1 MIVCPFCHF
10 ENEDGALFC
19 EQCKSDLTGVDSAP
33 AVPVAAE
40 APPLPVA
47 EVIEEAIPFAMAD
60 AIEIAEE
67 VPSFPMAEM
76 AIEEMPPL
84 PVAEAMPEPIAEEVA
99 PPPIAEAIPT
109 PIAAEVAPA
118 PIAAAPIAA
127 APVAPPVSDDPYFVS
142 DSANP
147 RLYVVRGQ
155 KPKVEF
161 PILGGLNFIGRADDK
176 PVDIDLEDQEN
187 PERVWASRQH
197 AVIEFE
203 DNKITIEDLNSSNG
217 TFLNRNKIYPGQKMP
232 LKANDMVQ
240 IGNIQMKVML

>member
-84 PVAEAMPEPIAEEVA
+84 PVAEAMPEAIAEEVA
-99 PPPIAEAIPT
+99 PAPIAE
-109 PIAAEVAPA
+109 EVAPA
-118 PIAAAPIAA
+118 PIAAAP
-127 APVAPPVSDDPYFVS
+127 VASPVSDDPYFVS

-161 PILGGLNFIGRADDK
+161 PILGGLNFVGRADDK

>member
-1 MIVCPFCHF
+1 MIICPFCHF

-33 AVPVAAE
+33 AIPFAAE

-47 EVIEEAIPFAMAD
+47 EAIEEAMPFAMAD
-60 AIEIAEE
+60 AVEIAEE

-76 AIEEMPPL
+76 AVEEMPPL
-84 PVAEAMPEPIAEEVA
+84 PVAEAMPEFPVAEVVPELPV
-99 PPPIAEAIPT
+99 
-109 PIAAEVAPA
+109 AEVAPV
-118 PIAAAPIAA
+118 PIAA
-127 APVAPPVSDDPYFVS
+127 VPVSDDPYFVP

-161 PILGGLNFIGRADDK
+161 PILGGLNFVGRADDK

>member
-47 EVIEEAIPFAMAD
+47 EAIEEAIPFAMAD
-60 AIEIAEE
+60 AIEIVEE

-76 AIEEMPPL
+76 AVEEMPPL
-84 PVAEAMPEPIAEEVA
+84 PVAEAMPEAIAQ
-99 PPPIAEAIPT
+99 
-109 PIAAEVAPA
+109 EVAPA
-118 PIAAAPIAA
+118 PIAAAP
-127 APVAPPVSDDPYFVS
+127 VATPVSDDPYFVS

-161 PILGGLNFIGRADDK
+161 PILAGLNFVGRADDK

>member
-1 MIVCPFCHF
+1 MIICPFCHF

-33 AVPVAAE
+33 AIPVAAE

-76 AIEEMPPL
+76 AVEEMPPL
-84 PVAEAMPEPIAEEVA
+84 PVAEAMPEPIAEAMPE
-99 PPPIAEAIPT
+99 IPV
-109 PIAAEVAPA
+109 AEVAPV
-118 PIAAAPIAA
+118 PIAAV
-127 APVAPPVSDDPYFVS
+127 PVASPVSDDPYFVS

-147 RLYVVRGQ
+147 RLFVVRGQ

-161 PILGGLNFIGRADDK
+161 PILGGLNFVGRADDK

>member
-1 MIVCPFCHF
+1 MIICPFCHF

-19 EQCKSDLTGVDSAP
+19 EQCKSDLTGVDSDSEIH
-33 AVPVAAE
+33 VAAE

-47 EVIEEAIPFAMAD
+47 EAIEEAMPFAMAD
-60 AIEIAEE
+60 AVEIAEE

-76 AIEEMPPL
+76 AVEEMPPL
-84 PVAEAMPEPIAEEVA
+84 PVAEAMPEFPVAEVVPELPV
-99 PPPIAEAIPT
+99 
-109 PIAAEVAPA
+109 AEVAPV
-118 PIAAAPIAA
+118 PVAAA
-127 APVAPPVSDDPYFVS
+127 PVSDDPYFVP

-161 PILGGLNFIGRADDK
+161 PILGGLNFVGRADDK

>member
-47 EVIEEAIPFAMAD
+47 EAIEEAIPFAMAD
-60 AIEIAEE
+60 AIEIVEE

-76 AIEEMPPL
+76 AVEEMPPL
-84 PVAEAMPEPIAEEVA
+84 PVAEAMPEAIAQEVA
-99 PPPIAEAIPT
+99 PAPVAE
-109 PIAAEVAPA
+109 EVAPA
-118 PIAAAPIAA
+118 PIAAAP
-127 APVAPPVSDDPYFVS
+127 VATPVSDDPYFVS

-161 PILGGLNFIGRADDK
+161 PILAGLNFVGRADDK

>member
-1 MIVCPFCHF
+1 MIICPFCHF

-19 EQCKSDLTGVDSAP
+19 EQCKSDLTGVDSAS
-33 AVPVAAE
+33 ATPVAAE

-47 EVIEEAIPFAMAD
+47 EAIEEAIPFAMAD
-60 AIEIAEE
+60 AIEIVEE

-76 AIEEMPPL
+76 AVEEMPPL
-84 PVAEAMPEPIAEEVA
+84 PVAEAMPEPV
-99 PPPIAEAIPT
+99 AEAMPEIPV
-109 PIAAEVAPA
+109 AEVAPA
-118 PIAAAPIAA
+118 PIAA
-127 APVAPPVSDDPYFVS
+127 VPVSDDPYFVS

-161 PILGGLNFIGRADDK
+161 PILGGLNFVGRADDK

>member
-47 EVIEEAIPFAMAD
+47 EAIEEAIPFAMAD
-60 AIEIAEE
+60 AVEIVEE
-67 VPSFPMAEM
+67 VPSFPMADM
-76 AIEEMPPL
+76 AVEEMPPL
-84 PVAEAMPEPIAEEVA
+84 PVAEAMPEAIAQEVAPAPVAEEVA
-99 PPPIAEAIPT
+99 P
-109 PIAAEVAPA
+109 APV
-118 PIAAAPIAA
+118 AA
-127 APVAPPVSDDPYFVS
+127 APVASPVSDDPYFVS

-161 PILGGLNFIGRADDK
+161 PILGGLNFVGRADDK

>member
-47 EVIEEAIPFAMAD
+47 EAIEEAIPFAMAD
-60 AIEIAEE
+60 AIEIVEE

-76 AIEEMPPL
+76 AVEEMPPL
-84 PVAEAMPEPIAEEVA
+84 PVAEAMPEAIAQEVAPAPIAEEVA
-99 PPPIAEAIPT
+99 P
-109 PIAAEVAPA
+109 APV
-118 PIAAAPIAA
+118 AA
-127 APVAPPVSDDPYFVS
+127 APVATPVSDDPYFVS

-161 PILGGLNFIGRADDK
+161 PILAGLNFVGRADDK

>member
-84 PVAEAMPEPIAEEVA
+84 PVAEAMPD
-99 PPPIAEAIPT
+99 PIAEAIPT
-109 PIAAEVAPA
+109 PIAEVAPT
-118 PIAAAPIAA
+118 PIAA

>member
-76 AIEEMPPL
+76 AVEEMPPL
-84 PVAEAMPEPIAEEVA
+84 PVAEAMPELIAEEMPPLPVA
-99 PPPIAEAIPT
+99 EAMPELIAEEI
-109 PIAAEVAPA
+109 APA
-118 PIAAAPIAA
+118 P
-127 APVAPPVSDDPYFVS
+127 VASPVSDDPYFVS

-161 PILGGLNFIGRADDK
+161 PILGGLNFVGRADDK

-240 IGNIQMKVML
+240 IGNIQMKIML

>member
-47 EVIEEAIPFAMAD
+47 ELIEEAIPFAMAD

-76 AIEEMPPL
+76 ALEEMPPL
-84 PVAEAMPEPIAEEVA
+84 PVAEAMPEPVAEEVA
-99 PPPIAEAIPT
+99 PAPIAEAIPT
-109 PIAAEVAPA
+109 PIAAEVAP
-118 PIAAAPIAA
+118 APIAA

>member
-40 APPLPVA
+40 VPPLPVA
-47 EVIEEAIPFAMAD
+47 EAIEEAIPFAMAD

-76 AIEEMPPL
+76 AVEEMPPLPVAEAMPELIAEEVAPL
-84 PVAEAMPEPIAEEVA
+84 PVAEAMPEPIAEE
-99 PPPIAEAIPT
+99 I
-109 PIAAEVAPA
+109 APA
-118 PIAAAPIAA
+118 PIAAV
-127 APVAPPVSDDPYFVS
+127 PVASPVSDDPYFVS

-161 PILGGLNFIGRADDK
+161 PILGGLNFVGRADDK

>member
-1 MIVCPFCHF
+1 MIICPFCHY

-19 EQCKSDLTGVDSAP
+19 EQCKSDLTGVDSAS
-33 AVPVAAE
+33 AIPVAAE
-40 APPLPVA
+40 APLPVA
-47 EVIEEAIPFAMAD
+47 EAIEEAMPFAMAD
-60 AIEIAEE
+60 AVEIAEE

-76 AIEEMPPL
+76 AVEEMPPL
-84 PVAEAMPEPIAEEVA
+84 PVVEAMPEFPIAEVVPELPV
-99 PPPIAEAIPT
+99 
-109 PIAAEVAPA
+109 AEV
-118 PIAAAPIAA
+118 AAAPIAA
-127 APVAPPVSDDPYFVS
+127 AVSDDPYFVP

-161 PILGGLNFIGRADDK
+161 PILGGLNFVGRADDK

>member
-47 EVIEEAIPFAMAD
+47 EIIEEAIPFAMAD

-76 AIEEMPPL
+76 AVEEMPPL
-84 PVAEAMPEPIAEEVA
+84 PVAEAMPEPIVEEVA
-99 PPPIAEAIPT
+99 PTPIAEAIPT

-118 PIAAAPIAA
+118 PIAAAP
-127 APVAPPVSDDPYFVS
+127 VASPVSDDPYFVS

-203 DNKITIEDLNSSNG
+203 DNKMTIEDLNSSNG

>member
-60 AIEIAEE
+60 AIEIVEE

-84 PVAEAMPEPIAEEVA
+84 PVAEAMPEPIAE
-99 PPPIAEAIPT
+99 
-109 PIAAEVAPA
+109 EVAPA

>member
-47 EVIEEAIPFAMAD
+47 EAIEEAIPFAMAD
-60 AIEIAEE
+60 AIEIVEE

-76 AIEEMPPL
+76 AVEEMPPL
-84 PVAEAMPEPIAEEVA
+84 PVAEAMPEAIAQEVAPAPVAEEVA
-99 PPPIAEAIPT
+99 P
-109 PIAAEVAPA
+109 
-118 PIAAAPIAA
+118 
-127 APVAPPVSDDPYFVS
+127 APVAAASVASPVSDDPYFVS

-161 PILGGLNFIGRADDK
+161 PILGGLNFVGRADDK

-240 IGNIQMKVML
+240 MGNIQMKVML

>member
-47 EVIEEAIPFAMAD
+47 EIIEEAIPFAMAD

-76 AIEEMPPL
+76 AVEEMPPL

-99 PPPIAEAIPT
+99 PT

-118 PIAAAPIAA
+118 PIAS
-127 APVAPPVSDDPYFVS
+127 APVPSPVSDDPYFVS

>member
-47 EVIEEAIPFAMAD
+47 EAIEEAIPFAMAD
-60 AIEIAEE
+60 AIEIVEE

-76 AIEEMPPL
+76 AVEEMPPL
-84 PVAEAMPEPIAEEVA
+84 PVAEAMPEAIAQEVA
-99 PPPIAEAIPT
+99 PAPVAE
-109 PIAAEVAPA
+109 EVAPA
-118 PIAAAPIAA
+118 PIAAAP
-127 APVAPPVSDDPYFVS
+127 VATPVSDDPYFVS

-161 PILGGLNFIGRADDK
+161 PILGGLNFVGRADDK

>member
-1 MIVCPFCHF
+1 MIICPFCHF

-19 EQCKSDLTGVDSAP
+19 EQCKSDLTGVDSA
-33 AVPVAAE
+33 AAIPVASE

-47 EVIEEAIPFAMAD
+47 ESVEEAMPFAMAD
-60 AIEIAEE
+60 AIEVPEE

-76 AIEEMPPL
+76 AVEEMPPL
-84 PVAEAMPEPIAEEVA
+84 PVAEAMPEIPVAEVA
-99 PPPIAEAIPT
+99 PAMPV
-109 PIAAEVAPA
+109 AEVAPA
-118 PIAAAPIAA
+118 PVAEVPAAA
-127 APVAPPVSDDPYFVS
+127 PVSDDPYFVS

-147 RLYVVRGQ
+147 RLFVVRGQ

-161 PILGGLNFIGRADDK
+161 PILAGLNFVGRADDK

>member
-1 MIVCPFCHF
+1 MVVCPFCHF

-33 AVPVAAE
+33 VVPVAAE

-47 EVIEEAIPFAMAD
+47 EAIEEAIPFAMAD
-60 AIEIAEE
+60 AIEVVEE

-76 AIEEMPPL
+76 AVEEVPPL
-84 PVAEAMPEPIAEEVA
+84 PVAEAMPEPVVE
-99 PPPIAEAIPT
+99 
-109 PIAAEVAPA
+109 EVAPA
-118 PIAAAPIAA
+118 PIAEAVAPIAA
-127 APVAPPVSDDPYFVS
+127 VPVASPVSDDPYFVS

-161 PILGGLNFIGRADDK
+161 PILGGLNFVGRADDK

>member
-1 MIVCPFCHF
+1 MIICPFCHF

-19 EQCKSDLTGVDSAP
+19 EQCKSDLTGVDSA
-33 AVPVAAE
+33 AAIPVAPE

-47 EVIEEAIPFAMAD
+47 ESVEEAMPFAMAD
-60 AIEIAEE
+60 AIEVPEE

-76 AIEEMPPL
+76 AVEEVPPL
-84 PVAEAMPEPIAEEVA
+84 PVAEAMPEIPVAEVA
-99 PPPIAEAIPT
+99 PAMPV
-109 PIAAEVAPA
+109 AEVAPA
-118 PIAAAPIAA
+118 PVAEVPAAA
-127 APVAPPVSDDPYFVS
+127 PVSDDPYFVS

-147 RLYVVRGQ
+147 RLFVVRGQ

-161 PILGGLNFIGRADDK
+161 PILAGLNFVGRADDK

>member
-84 PVAEAMPEPIAEEVA
+84 PVAEAMQEPIAEEVA

-109 PIAAEVAPA
+109 PIAEVAP
-118 PIAAAPIAA
+118 APIAA

-161 PILGGLNFIGRADDK
+161 PILGGLNFVGRADDK

>member
-1 MIVCPFCHF
+1 M
-10 ENEDGALFC
+10 
-19 EQCKSDLTGVDSAP
+19 DSAS
-33 AVPVAAE
+33 AIPVAAE

-47 EVIEEAIPFAMAD
+47 EAIEEAMPFAMAD
-60 AIEIAEE
+60 AVEIAEE
-67 VPSFPMAEM
+67 VPSFPMADM
-76 AIEEMPPL
+76 AVEEMPPL
-84 PVAEAMPEPIAEEVA
+84 PVAEAMPEIPIAEVVPELPV
-99 PPPIAEAIPT
+99 
-109 PIAAEVAPA
+109 AEVAPVPVA
-118 PIAAAPIAA
+118 ATPAAA
-127 APVAPPVSDDPYFVS
+127 PVSDDPYFVP

-161 PILGGLNFIGRADDK
+161 PILGGLNFVGRADDK

>member
-1 MIVCPFCHF
+1 MVVCPFCHF

-33 AVPVAAE
+33 AVPFAAE
-40 APPLPVA
+40 VPPLPVA
-47 EVIEEAIPFAMAD
+47 EAIEEAIPFAMAD
-60 AIEIAEE
+60 AIEVIEE

-76 AIEEMPPL
+76 AVEEVPPL
-84 PVAEAMPEPIAEEVA
+84 PVAEAMPEPVAE
-99 PPPIAEAIPT
+99 
-109 PIAAEVAPA
+109 EVAPA
-118 PIAAAPIAA
+118 PIAAV
-127 APVAPPVSDDPYFVS
+127 PVASPVSDDPYFVS

-161 PILGGLNFIGRADDK
+161 PILGGLNFVGRADDK

>member
-47 EVIEEAIPFAMAD
+47 EAIEEAIPFAMAD
-60 AIEIAEE
+60 AIEIVEE

-76 AIEEMPPL
+76 AVEEMPPL
-84 PVAEAMPEPIAEEVA
+84 PVAEAMPEAIAEEVA
-99 PPPIAEAIPT
+99 PAPIAE
-109 PIAAEVAPA
+109 EVAPA
-118 PIAAAPIAA
+118 PIAAAP
-127 APVAPPVSDDPYFVS
+127 VASPVSDDPYFVS

-161 PILGGLNFIGRADDK
+161 PILGGLNFVGRADDK

-240 IGNIQMKVML
+240 ICNIQMKVML

>member
-47 EVIEEAIPFAMAD
+47 EAIEEAIPFAMAD
-60 AIEIAEE
+60 AIEIVEE
-67 VPSFPMAEM
+67 VPSFPMAV
-76 AIEEMPPL
+76 EETPPL
-84 PVAEAMPEPIAEEVA
+84 PVAEAMPEAIAEEVA
-99 PPPIAEAIPT
+99 PAPIAE
-109 PIAAEVAPA
+109 EVAPA
-118 PIAAAPIAA
+118 PIAAAP
-127 APVAPPVSDDPYFVS
+127 VATPVSDDPYFVS

-161 PILGGLNFIGRADDK
+161 PILAGLNFVGRADDK

>member
-1 MIVCPFCHF
+1 MIICPFCHF

-19 EQCKSDLTGVDSAP
+19 EQCKSDLTGVDSAS
-33 AVPVAAE
+33 AIPVASE

-47 EVIEEAIPFAMAD
+47 EAIEEAIPFAMAD

-76 AIEEMPPL
+76 AVEEMPPL
-84 PVAEAMPEPIAEEVA
+84 PVAEAMPEPV
-99 PPPIAEAIPT
+99 AEAMPEIPV
-109 PIAAEVAPA
+109 AEVAPA
-118 PIAAAPIAA
+118 PIAA
-127 APVAPPVSDDPYFVS
+127 VPVSDDPYFVS
-142 DSANP
+142 DSSNP

-161 PILGGLNFIGRADDK
+161 PILGGLNFVGRADDK

>member
-47 EVIEEAIPFAMAD
+47 EAIEEAIPFAMAD
-60 AIEIAEE
+60 AIEIVEE

-76 AIEEMPPL
+76 AVEEMPPL
-84 PVAEAMPEPIAEEVA
+84 PVAEAMPEAIAQEVAPAPIAE
-99 PPPIAEAIPT
+99 
-109 PIAAEVAPA
+109 EVAPA
-118 PIAAAPIAA
+118 PIAAAP
-127 APVAPPVSDDPYFVS
+127 VATPVSDDPYFVS

-161 PILGGLNFIGRADDK
+161 PILAGLNFVGRADDK

-197 AVIEFE
+197 AVIQFE

>member
-1 MIVCPFCHF
+1 MIICPFCHF

-19 EQCKSDLTGVDSAP
+19 EQCKSDLTGVDSA
-33 AVPVAAE
+33 AAIPVAAE
-40 APPLPVA
+40 APPFPIA
-47 EVIEEAIPFAMAD
+47 ESVEEAIPFAMAD
-60 AIEIAEE
+60 AIEVPEE
-67 VPSFPMAEM
+67 TPSFPIADI
-76 AIEEMPPL
+76 AVEEMPPL
-84 PVAEAMPEPIAEEVA
+84 PVAEAMPEIPVAEVA
-99 PPPIAEAIPT
+99 PPAMPV
-109 PIAAEVAPA
+109 AEVAPA
-118 PIAAAPIAA
+118 PVPEVPAAA
-127 APVAPPVSDDPYFVS
+127 PVSDDPYFVS

-147 RLYVVRGQ
+147 RLFVVRGQ

-161 PILGGLNFIGRADDK
+161 PILAGLNFVGRADDK

>member
-84 PVAEAMPEPIAEEVA
+84 PVAEVMPEPIVEEVA
-99 PPPIAEAIPT
+99 PTPIAEAIPT

>member
-33 AVPVAAE
+33 VVPVAAE

-60 AIEIAEE
+60 AIEIVEE

-76 AIEEMPPL
+76 ALEEVPPL
-84 PVAEAMPEPIAEEVA
+84 PVAEAMPD
-99 PPPIAEAIPT
+99 PIAEAIPT
-109 PIAAEVAPA
+109 PIAEVAPT
-118 PIAAAPIAA
+118 PIAA

>member
-1 MIVCPFCHF
+1 M
-10 ENEDGALFC
+10 
-19 EQCKSDLTGVDSAP
+19 DSAP
-33 AVPVAAE
+33 AIPVAAE

-109 PIAAEVAPA
+109 PIAAEVAP
-118 PIAAAPIAA
+118 APIAA

>member
-76 AIEEMPPL
+76 AVEEMPPLPVAEAMPELIAEEVAPL
-84 PVAEAMPEPIAEEVA
+84 PVAEAMPEPIAEE
-99 PPPIAEAIPT
+99 I
-109 PIAAEVAPA
+109 APA
-118 PIAAAPIAA
+118 PIAAV
-127 APVAPPVSDDPYFVS
+127 PVASPVSDDPYFVS

-161 PILGGLNFIGRADDK
+161 PILGGLNFVGRADDK

>member
-1 MIVCPFCHF
+1 MIICPFCHF

-19 EQCKSDLTGVDSAP
+19 EQCKSDLTGVDSAS
-33 AVPVAAE
+33 AIPVAAE

-47 EVIEEAIPFAMAD
+47 EAIEEAMPFAMAD
-60 AIEIAEE
+60 AVEIAEE

-76 AIEEMPPL
+76 AVEEMPPL
-84 PVAEAMPEPIAEEVA
+84 PVAEAMPEFPIAEVVPELPVAEV
-99 PPPIAEAIPT
+99 PPV
-109 PIAAEVAPA
+109 PIAAVP
-118 PIAAAPIAA
+118 AAA
-127 APVAPPVSDDPYFVS
+127 PVSDDPYFVP

-161 PILGGLNFIGRADDK
+161 PILGGLNFVGRADDK

>member
-40 APPLPVA
+40 VPPLPVA
-47 EVIEEAIPFAMAD
+47 EAIEEAIPFAMAD
-60 AIEIAEE
+60 AIEVAEE

-76 AIEEMPPL
+76 GVEEMPPL
-84 PVAEAMPEPIAEEVA
+84 PVAEAMPELIAEE
-99 PPPIAEAIPT
+99 I
-109 PIAAEVAPA
+109 APA
-118 PIAAAPIAA
+118 P
-127 APVAPPVSDDPYFVS
+127 VASPVSDDPYFVS

-161 PILGGLNFIGRADDK
+161 PILGGLNSVGGADDK
-176 PVDIDLEDQEN
+176 LFDIDLEDQEN

>member
-99 PPPIAEAIPT
+99 PP

>member
-76 AIEEMPPL
+76 AVEEMPPLPVAEAMPELIAEEVAPL
-84 PVAEAMPEPIAEEVA
+84 PVAEAMPEPIAEE
-99 PPPIAEAIPT
+99 I
-109 PIAAEVAPA
+109 APA
-118 PIAAAPIAA
+118 PIAAV
-127 APVAPPVSDDPYFVS
+127 PVASPVSDDPYFVS

-161 PILGGLNFIGRADDK
+161 PILGGLNFVGRADDK

-240 IGNIQMKVML
+240 IGNIQMKIML

>member
-47 EVIEEAIPFAMAD
+47 EAIEEAIPFAMAD
-60 AIEIAEE
+60 AIEIVEE

-76 AIEEMPPL
+76 AVEEMPPL
-84 PVAEAMPEPIAEEVA
+84 PVAEAMPEAIAEEVA
-99 PPPIAEAIPT
+99 PAPIAE
-109 PIAAEVAPA
+109 EVAPA
-118 PIAAAPIAA
+118 PIAAAP
-127 APVAPPVSDDPYFVS
+127 VASPVSDDPYFVS